1 MVTVGDSEG
10 SVRAPRGSSPRF
22 GRIVPPGA
30 PLNLVPE
37 RLARPGA
44 GPFGGRR
51 PAAGGATCADRG
63 RPVEA
68 ATAPP
73 RAGDGG
79 GGNRRLPAEV
89 VCRGRVGDSGPAV
102 ARRPGGTAL
111 RGQGRCAGL
120 GDAGRGWHGAS
131 VRSLCPRTR
140 RGLTCRAG
148 QPSMSRVRHH
158 AGRWNG
164 NRAMRAPVLP
174 RRERARRPSRG
185 PVRGRVAS
193 AGRRPGHLD
202 NTFVVV
208 RPGLVPLGLGRGGR
222 RLRGRPPRTP
232 PRPSGA
238 GIGLIARGL
247 TLPVTARG
255 LPRRSSGP
263 VGVERR
269 QGRDRRTAS
278 PTRPAAPTAP
288 RGVV

>member
-89 VCRGRVGDSGPAV
+89 VCRGRVGDSGRPSPAGPAGRPCAGKAGV
-102 ARRPGGTAL
+102 LAWETRGAVGTGRASEASAHAPGGA
-111 RGQGRCAGL
+111 
-120 GDAGRGWHGAS
+120 
-131 VRSLCPRTR
+131 
-140 RGLTCRAG
+140 
-148 QPSMSRVRHH
+148 
-158 AGRWNG
+158 
-164 NRAMRAPVLP
+164 
-174 RRERARRPSRG
+174 
-185 PVRGRVAS
+185 
-193 AGRRPGHLD
+193 
-202 NTFVVV
+202 
-208 RPGLVPLGLGRGGR
+208 
-222 RLRGRPPRTP
+222 
-232 PRPSGA
+232 
-238 GIGLIARGL
+238 
-247 TLPVTARG
+247 
-255 LPRRSSGP
+255 
-263 VGVERR
+263 
-269 QGRDRRTAS
+269 
-278 PTRPAAPTAP
+278 
-288 RGVV
+288 